1 MRHCEICKQ
10 PIDADRAEAIRQTR
24 LCTEHGREIQKYG
37 GEFIMSSV
45 QENTSKEGSLK
56 KNYGGISTRLR
67 RNERAISQ
75 LKDDYDRAKGQ
86 SGQNAG

>member
-37 GEFIMSSV
+37 GEFIMSST
-45 QENTSKEGSLK
+45 QEKTSKEGSLK

-67 RNERAISQ
+67 RNERAIAQ
-75 LKDDYDRAKGQ
+75 LKDDYDRAKGEP
-86 SGQNAG
+86 GQNAG

>member
-10 PIDADRAEAIRQTR
+10 PIDAERAEAIRQTR
-24 LCTEHGREIQKYG
+24 LCTEHAREIQKYG
-37 GEFIMSSV
+37 GEFVMSST
-45 QENTSKEGSLK
+45 QEKTSKEGSLK

-75 LKDDYDRAKGQ
+75 LKDDFERARTQPGR
-86 SGQNAG
+86 NAG

>member
-10 PIDADRAEAIRQTR
+10 PIDAERAEAIRQTR
-24 LCTEHGREIQKYG
+24 LCTEHTREVQKYG
-37 GEFIMSSV
+37 GEFVMSST
-45 QENTSKEGSLK
+45 QEKTSKEGSLK

-75 LKDDYDRAKGQ
+75 LKDDYERAKGQ
-86 SGQNAG
+86 PGQYAG

>member
-37 GEFIMSSV
+37 GEFIMSST
-45 QENTSKEGSLK
+45 QEKTSKEGSLK
-56 KNYGGISTRLR
+56 KNYGGISTQLR
-67 RNERAISQ
+67 RNERAVAQ
-75 LKDDYDRAKGQ
+75 LREAYERAKEEG
-86 SGQNAG
+86 SRSAG

>member
-1 MRHCEICKQ
+1 MRHCEVCKQ
-10 PIDADRAEAIRQTR
+10 LIDADRAEAILQTR
-24 LCTEHGREIQKYG
+24 LCTEHAREIQKYG
-37 GEFIMSSV
+37 GEFIMSST
-45 QENTSKEGSLK
+45 QEKTSKEGSLK

>member
-45 QENTSKEGSLK
+45 QEKTSKEGSLK

>member
-24 LCTEHGREIQKYG
+24 LCTEHAREIQQYG
-37 GEFIMSSV
+37 GEFIMSST
-45 QENTSKEGSLK
+45 QEKTSKEGSLK

-67 RNERAISQ
+67 RNELALSKLRDA
-75 LKDDYDRAKGQ
+75 YDRAKEER
-86 SGQNAG
+86 GQNAS

>member
-10 PIDADRAEAIRQTR
+10 PIDADRALAIRQTR
-24 LCTEHGREIQKYG
+24 LCTEHAREIQKYG
-37 GEFIMSSV
+37 GEFVMSST
-45 QENTSKEGSLK
+45 QEKTSKEGSLK

-75 LKDDYDRAKGQ
+75 LKDDYERAKGQ

>member
-24 LCTEHGREIQKYG
+24 LCTEHAREIQKYG
-37 GEFIMSSV
+37 GEFVMSST
-45 QENTSKEGSLK
+45 QEKTSKEGSLK

-75 LKDDYDRAKGQ
+75 LKDDFERARADRK
-86 SGQNAG
+86 SVV

>member
-10 PIDADRAEAIRQTR
+10 PIDAERAEAIRQTR
-24 LCTEHGREIQKYG
+24 LCTVHAREIQKYG
-37 GEFIMSSV
+37 GEFIMSSS
-45 QENTSKEGSLK
+45 QEKTSKEGSLK

-75 LKDDYDRAKGQ
+75 LKDDYERAKQQPGH
-86 SGQNAG
+86 SAS